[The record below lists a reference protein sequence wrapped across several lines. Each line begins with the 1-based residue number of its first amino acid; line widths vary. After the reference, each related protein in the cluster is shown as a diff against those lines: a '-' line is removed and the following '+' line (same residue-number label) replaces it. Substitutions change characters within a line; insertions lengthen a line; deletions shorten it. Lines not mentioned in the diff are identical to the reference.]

1 MERYQVEIHEDGRVM
16 TTANLTRAQAER
28 LVAVV
33 QDQALRQGRRIQTRL
48 QPDIPAGAGA

>member
-1 MERYQVEIHEDGRVM
+1 MERYRVEIHEDGRMM
-16 TTANLTRAQAER
+16 TTANLTRGQAER

-48 QPDIPAGAGA
+48 QPDVPAGAGA